1 METEIPLSA
10 ATLGAP
16 LRPPARRAINAPV
29 SSAPPQIFDRTLIA
43 ARLDRAWRGGGDR
56 PGADF
61 LLRRAA
67 DELAERLALV
77 KRTFAVAVDAGA
89 PGPHAAAALA
99 VRIGGGS
106 TLRLAPTATSAGS
119 GDFSILVAD
128 LERLPLAAE
137 SADLVVSLLALHHVN
152 DLPGAMIQIRRALR
166 PDGLFVAALAGG
178 DTLTELRQS
187 LTIAESEISG
197 GVSPRVAP
205 FADARALGGLLQRAG
220 FALPVVD
227 VDSLV
232 VRYADLLALMRDLRA
247 FGAANALVERSRKPL
262 SRAVLARAAEVYAE
276 RFADSDGRLRATFE
290 TVWLTGWAPHESQP
304 RPLRPGSATARLAD
318 VLKPREGER

>member
-1 METEIPLSA
+1 MST
-10 ATLGAP
+10 
-16 LRPPARRAINAPV
+16 
-29 SSAPPQIFDRTLIA
+29 APPQIFDRALLA

-67 DELAERLALV
+67 DELGERLVLIRRA
-77 KRTFAVAVDAGA
+77 FAVAIDAGA
-89 PGPHAAAALA
+89 PGPHAAATLA
-99 VRIGGGS
+99 ARSGGGS
-106 TLRLAPTATSAGS
+106 TLRFAPTAASAGS
-119 GDFSILVAD
+119 GDFSVLVGD

-178 DTLTELRQS
+178 DTLIELRQS

-227 VDSLV
+227 VDTLV
-232 VRYADLLALMRDLRA
+232 VRYTSLFALMRDLRA

-262 SRAVLARAAEVYAE
+262 SRAVLTRAGEIYAE
-276 RFADSDGRLRATFE
+276 RFADPDGRLRATFE
-290 TVWLTGWAPHESQP
+290 TIWLTGWAPHESQP
-304 RPLRPGSATARLAD
+304 KPLRPGSATARLAD
-318 VLKPREGER
+318 ALKRREGDR

>member
-1 METEIPLSA
+1 MSA
-10 ATLGAP
+10 
-16 LRPPARRAINAPV
+16 
-29 SSAPPQIFDRTLIA
+29 APPQIFDRALLA

-67 DELAERLALV
+67 DELAERLVLV
-77 KRTFAVAVDAGA
+77 KRAFAVAVDAGA

-99 VRIGGGS
+99 ARSGGGS
-106 TLRLAPTATSAGS
+106 TLRLAPTAASAGS
-119 GDFSILVAD
+119 GGFSVVVGD

-137 SADLVVSLLALHHVN
+137 SADLVVSLLALHQVN

-205 FADARALGGLLQRAG
+205 FAAARALGGLLQRAG

-232 VRYADLLALMRDLRA
+232 ARYADLFALMHDLRA
-247 FGAANALVERSRKPL
+247 FGAANALTERSRKPL
-262 SRAVLARAAEVYAE
+262 RRAVLARAAEVYAK
-276 RFADSDGRLRATFE
+276 RFADPDGRLRATFE

-304 RPLRPGSATARLAD
+304 KPLRPGSATARLAD
-318 VLKPREGER
+318 ALKPREGDR